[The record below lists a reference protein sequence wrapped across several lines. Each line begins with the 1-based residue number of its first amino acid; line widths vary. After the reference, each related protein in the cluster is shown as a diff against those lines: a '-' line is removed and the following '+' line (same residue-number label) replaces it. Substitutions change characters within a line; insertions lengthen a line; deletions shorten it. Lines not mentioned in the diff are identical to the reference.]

1 VDDALGLYKPTLT
14 AAKKDVLYWDGDEQR
29 VR

>member
-1 VDDALGLYKPTLT
+1 VDVLGSYKLVT
-14 AAKKDVLYWDGDEQR
+14 AANVLYWDGDEQR